1 MKENVKKCLED
12 FQFEMGV
19 GNFVAMESIYQEL
32 KEKYGELV
40 FEEDKKGHIR
50 FRKKLY
56 QSTYFERI
64 WNNRIELPKEGIAYL
79 NITKTG
85 YTTIHMFEN
94 GSAIVTPSVRLSRIY
109 RIGAFS
115 SEVIFLDVANTV
127 LELDE
132 QNMIKANLHNGDVIK
147 IEIEP
152 TGIFLQKFEPDDIMV
167 YMEE

>member
-1 MKENVKKCLED
+1 
-12 FQFEMGV
+12 
-19 GNFVAMESIYQEL
+19 
-32 KEKYGELV
+32 
-40 FEEDKKGHIR
+40 
-50 FRKKLY
+50 
-56 QSTYFERI
+56 
-64 WNNRIELPKEGIAYL
+64 
-79 NITKTG
+79 
-85 YTTIHMFEN
+85 MFEN